1 MFSCPI
7 DTACGGVL
15 NMAMCLN
22 VCLIVLKVVVVRDQ
36 FYIASWKSLFGKCES
51 DSSIEYMFQGNT
63 MPVSFNPY
71 QAFCHWLF
79 TLGVETVNLRSP

>member
-36 FYIASWKSLFGKCES
+36 FYIAS
-51 DSSIEYMFQGNT
+51 
-63 MPVSFNPY
+63 
-71 QAFCHWLF
+71 
-79 TLGVETVNLRSP
+79 